1 MSYFT
6 LLAADRPMPELQYQ
20 ATRPVTLRS
29 GRVSHEICASLFI
42 LPHGFDLLRCHCD
55 TQKTCYSFFNYDSS
69 ALVLQALKNYCNEN
83 LADGESVELWGI
95 WEGEYPNEQG
105 ELVFVEDYAR
115 ANQTPIRRTVT
126 LEQLSLEDL
135 SLLEGS
141 MQEEQSVCITVRR
154 EVSTTN

>member
-6 LLAADRPMPELQYQ
+6 ILAADRPLPELRYQ
-20 ATRPVTLRS
+20 ATAPVTLRS
-29 GRVSHEICASLFI
+29 GRISHEICAVLFI
-42 LPHGFDLLRCHCD
+42 LPHGFDLLKCHCD
-55 TQKTCYSFFNYDSS
+55 TQKTCYSFFNYDSNS
-69 ALVLQALKNYCNEN
+69 ILVLQALKNYCSEN

-126 LEQLSLEDL
+126 LEQLSLKDL
-135 SLLEGS
+135 SFLEDPG
-141 MQEEQSVCITVRR
+141 QEERSVCITVRR
-154 EVSTTN
+154 